1 MFENKLFRDWSGLV
15 GPGRVGN
22 SDNRAN
28 LAQVQMN
35 LPTRAKLGNTLHI
48 LWQQLYL
55 QYHHYLSSNQE
66 TAEAGKILCYFL
78 NKATWTKRLV
88 QY

>member
-35 LPTRAKLGNTLHI
+35 LPTRAKLGKTVHRARNILEYYRTSTLG
-48 LWQQLYL
+48 Q
-55 QYHHYLSSNQE
+55 HHHD
-66 TAEAGKILCYFL
+66 
-78 NKATWTKRLV
+78 
-88 QY
+88 